1 MQSNSKCVKRP
12 TLREKRPKR
21 QCMRGYHVYMIIWK
35 PLVGEC
41 LQCLKEPTN
50 EVDKNVVALV
60 FTNAL
65 CKKEVVSHVQQ
76 KSP

>member
-1 MQSNSKCVKRP
+1 
-12 TLREKRPKR
+12 
-21 QCMRGYHVYMIIWK
+21 MIIWK

-50 EVDKNVVALV
+50 EVDKNAVAVV

-65 CKKEVVSHVQQ
+65 CKKEVVGHVQQ